1 MTAPRLLS
9 WSEYMSWFQ
18 TPLEEDVREASPL
31 VYAPGMEQLD
41 VQGPRA
47 ERVPRSSE
55 DVEIEVVKKHKGE
68 SIA

>member
-18 TPLEEDVREASPL
+18 PPMEEDVREASPL

-47 ERVPRSSE
+47 EFPGLPE